1 MGRWRSRS
9 IAFAFGFTSSLLAV
23 FIYSLVAGLF
33 TFAPHGTRSP
43 ANIVQGPCLAE
54 AYFASPEAILAA
66 LKSEDVGVRREV
78 FRRLFLRPGA
88 TTIYYD
94 YERDREYPAR
104 AAGARVRYVNLDGDA
119 EPEALL
125 TFVRFAQPV
134 VLVLKRDACGWQLC
148 AALSA
153 WLRFE
158 DYPYQDWFELPELFA
173 AGTHELLLHESTG
186 DASTYVRKVR
196 VLKLFNGTL
205 TQIAEFNE
213 EETRPV
219 ADYHGADWSDVRQ
232 RETTRYT
239 IMPVWPGEAPWLRLE
254 TTRELIKYVG
264 DAPIYT
270 YWLETDGAWHAL
282 TRHWHTRPAVRLK
295 LLDADTHNLIWVAR
309 RDYFVGIDE

>member
-1 MGRWRSRS
+1 MRRWRSRI

-33 TFAPHGTRSP
+33 TFAPHDARSP
-43 ANIVQGPCLAE
+43 AHVVQGPCLAE

-78 FRRLFLRPGA
+78 FRRLFLRPAVA
-88 TTIYYD
+88 TVYYD

-119 EPEALL
+119 QPEALL

-134 VLVLKRDACGWQLC
+134 ALVLKRDACGWQLC

-153 WLRFE
+153 WLRLE
-158 DYPYQDWFELPELFA
+158 DYPYQDWLELPELFA
-173 AGTHELLLHESTG
+173 PGTHEILLRESTG
-186 DASTYVRKVR
+186 DASTYVRKAR
-196 VLKLFNGTL
+196 VLKLFNGAL

-213 EETRPV
+213 EEVRPV
-219 ADYHGADWSDVRQ
+219 AAYHGADWSDVKERAV
-232 RETTRYT
+232 TRYT
-239 IMPVWPGEAPWLRLE
+239 VVPVSAHAAPQLRLA
-254 TTRELIKYVG
+254 TTRELIKYSAP
-264 DAPIYT
+264 APIYT

-282 TRHWHTRPAVRLK
+282 TRHWRTRPAVRLK
-295 LLDADTHNLIWVAR
+295 ALADRMETFIWDEGR
-309 RDYFVGIDE
+309 RRFIAFGE

>member
-1 MGRWRSRS
+1 MRRWRSRI

-23 FIYSLVAGLF
+23 FIYSLIAGLF
-33 TFAPHGTRSP
+33 TSAPHDARP
-43 ANIVQGPCLAE
+43 PIVGAQGPCLAE

-66 LKSEDVGVRREV
+66 LKSEDVGVRREM

-104 AAGARVRYVNLDGDA
+104 AAEARVRYVNLDADA

-134 VLVLKRDACGWQLC
+134 ALVLKRDTCGWQLC

-158 DYPYQDWFELPELFA
+158 DYPYQDWLELPELFA
-173 AGTHELLLHESTG
+173 SGTHEILLRESTG
-186 DASTYVRKVR
+186 DASTYVRKAR
-196 VLKLFNGTL
+196 VLKLSNGTL

-213 EETRPV
+213 EEIKPV
-219 ADYHGADWSDVRQ
+219 ADYHGADWSDVKQ
-232 RETTRYT
+232 REVTRY
-239 IMPVWPGEAPWLRLE
+239 MVGPVSAHAAPQLRLA
-254 TTRELIKYVG
+254 TTRELIKYSG
-264 DAPIYT
+264 GAPGYT
-270 YWLETDGAWHAL
+270 CWLETDGAWHAL
-282 TRHWHTRPAVRLK
+282 ARHWRTRPAVRLK
-295 LLDADTHNLIWVAR
+295 ALADRIENFVWDEQR
-309 RDYFVGIDE
+309 RRFIAFGE